1 MGSEARTILNI
12 LIPAIGD
19 MVFIAPSLFAW
30 FKGAPA
36 ERYGAAL
43 YMASIILG
51 GIFPAMVFGY
61 DLPTLAELGLDAL
74 VAAGFLWLAIR
85 YNSLW
90 LGAAMMIKGVQL
102 GLHAM
107 HLTDM
112 TDPRSFHGANLYLLA
127 LDVVSLMIS
136 LTIFF
141 AALASIRAR
150 RKARASRPATAP
162 ALTGAGS
169 GLVPTR

>member
-1 MGSEARTILNI
+1 MDI
-12 LIPAIGD
+12 LIPALGD
-19 MVFIAPSLFAW
+19 MVFIGPALFAW
-30 FKGAPA
+30 FKGGPA

-43 YMASIILG
+43 YMASVLG
-51 GIFPAMVFGY
+51 GIFPVMIAGY
-61 DLPTLAELGLDAL
+61 NLPSLAELVLDGL

-107 HLTDM
+107 HLTDT

-141 AALASIRAR
+141 AALASMRTR
-150 RKARASRPATAP
+150 RKARVSRAAAAP
-162 ALTGAGS
+162 AAAES
-169 GLVPTR
+169 GLIPTR